1 MSILLTILEISDKFQ
16 EASKPYNLQGGGSLM
31 EDLNPVEIIKE
42 GLGRYPL
49 TPIIAETIKFI
60 LTNRY
65 ESLVIINEKGE
76 IEFIDRPTEKFFD
89 LSRGEAK
96 GKKIS
101 ELIPF
106 SELPEVV
113 STGIPHI
120 GKVLITKDRHTL
132 ISRFPLFRNGKV
144 IGAFGRVILHSFE
157 ELERVKK
164 EADQFRRDLINAE
177 RKIKSDYQATYHFD
191 HILGISEKMK
201 KAKELAKRMS
211 KTSSDILIQGE
222 SGTGKEMF
230 AHAIHN
236 ESKQKSYPFIKLNC
250 PAIPIELA
258 ESELFG
264 YERGAFTGAKQEGK
278 PGKFELAEG
287 GTIFLDEIGALPLS
301 IQTKLLRVIQER
313 EIERLGAKKVI
324 KLNFRL
330 ITATNTDLK
339 KLAEEGKFR
348 FDLFFRLSKAILTL
362 PPLRERREDIPI
374 YVSHFLN
381 ILGKNFGAQIKRV
394 SKDALELLN
403 RYDWPGNVRE
413 LANILEQSFYNMKGT
428 EMLDPEHLPE
438 ELKNNTMSSHLY
450 QNVGRPLR
458 NIVEE
463 IERENISKTL
473 EYYKGNKRKTAQ
485 HLGIQRSVLYLKIK
499 KFGLI

>member
-1 MSILLTILEISDKFQ
+1 
-16 EASKPYNLQGGGSLM
+16 M
-31 EDLNPVEIIKE
+31 EYAEPIEIIKE
-42 GLGRYPL
+42 GLGGYPL
-49 TPIIAETIKFI
+49 TPIIAETIKFM

-65 ESLVIINEKGE
+65 DSLVIINEKGE

-101 ELIPF
+101 EVIPF

-164 EADQFRRDLINAE
+164 EADRFRRDLLNAE
-177 RKIKSDYQATYHFD
+177 RRIKSEYQATYNFD
-191 HILGISEKMK
+191 HILGISEKMRE
-201 KAKELAKRMS
+201 AKELAKRMS
-211 KTSSDILIQGE
+211 RTSSDILIQGE

-236 ESKQKSYPFIKLNC
+236 ESKQKSYPFIKINC

-258 ESELFG
+258 ESEFFG
-264 YERGAFTGAKQEGK
+264 YEKGAFTGARQEGK

-287 GTIFLDEIGALPLS
+287 GTIFLDEIGALSLS
-301 IQTKLLRVIQER
+301 VQAKLLRVIQER
-313 EIERLGAKKVI
+313 EVERLGGKKPI
-324 KLNFRL
+324 QLNFRL

-374 YVSHFLN
+374 YVSHFLKILNKNFDRPIKTISKEALN
-381 ILGKNFGAQIKRV
+381 ILSQ
-394 SKDALELLN
+394 
-403 RYDWPGNVRE
+403 YHWPGNVRE
-413 LANILEQSFYNMKGT
+413 LANILEQSFYNIGSD
-428 EMLDPEHLPE
+428 EILRPDHLPD
-438 ELKNNTMSSHLY
+438 ELKNNITPSYIDQEM
-450 QNVGRPLR
+450 GKPLR
-458 NIVEE
+458 KIVEE
-463 IERENISKTL
+463 IEKENILKSL
-473 EYYKGNKRKTAQ
+473 EYCKGNKRKTAK
-485 HLGIQRSVLYLKIK
+485 HLGIQRSALYLKIK
-499 KFGLI
+499 RFGLM